1 MDEKSEEE
9 ARQLLRVLGLAGTWD
24 ILHFLFENG
33 TGSYLDFRQS
43 MNTHTPNTRLNALIE
58 YNLIVHHQVRNPR
71 REWYEI
77 TEKGEGD
84 LRTLFENTGSEG
96 LKNYRLI

>member
-1 MDEKSEEE
+1 MDESKSEE
-9 ARQLLRVLGLAGTWD
+9 ARQLLRILGLTGTWD

-43 MNTHTPNTRLNALIE
+43 INTHTLNMRLNALIE

-77 TEKGEGD
+77 TEKGREIFR
-84 LRTLFENTGSEG
+84 LL
-96 LKNYRLI
+96 LKMVEVKD

>member
-9 ARQLLRVLGLAGTWD
+9 ARQLLRILGLAGTWD

-43 MNTHTPNTRLNALIE
+43 INTHTLNMRLNALVEYKLIE
-58 YNLIVHHQVRNPR
+58 HHQVRNPR

-77 TEKGEGD
+77 TEKGKEIFR
-84 LRTLFENTGSEG
+84 LL
-96 LKNYRLI
+96 LKIVEVKD

>member
-9 ARQLLRVLGLAGTWD
+9 ARQLLRVLGLTGTWD

-33 TGSYLDFRQS
+33 TGTYLDFRQS
-43 MNTHTPNTRLNALIE
+43 INTHTLNTRLNALIE

-77 TEKGEGD
+77 TEKGREI
-84 LRTLFENTGSEG
+84 FG
-96 LKNYRLI
+96 LVLKIVEVKD